1 MNRSREYA
9 RPAEKN
15 ARVRAEAVSRHRKLM
30 RKRMERE
37 GYGST
42 APAGLPPRDSDA
54 KPPPVGRLFACPDSA
69 ALRPPAGSRRALPW
83 LAVRPRIGR
92 PQADPRERA
101 MAGQDHHHDHDHPD
115 HDHRHNPHEHQRLDQ
130 LQLREKASE
139 SLTG

>member
-37 GYGST
+37 GYRST

-69 ALRPPAGSRRALPW
+69 ALRPPAGSRRAL
-83 LAVRPRIGR
+83 RSE
-92 PQADPRERA
+92 ERRV
-101 MAGQDHHHDHDHPD
+101 GKECVSTCRSRWSPYPIKKQHID
-115 HDHRHNPHEHQRLDQ
+115 ELRLHITHYTKYTKQQ
-130 LQLREKASE
+130 LIIIK
-139 SLTG
+139 